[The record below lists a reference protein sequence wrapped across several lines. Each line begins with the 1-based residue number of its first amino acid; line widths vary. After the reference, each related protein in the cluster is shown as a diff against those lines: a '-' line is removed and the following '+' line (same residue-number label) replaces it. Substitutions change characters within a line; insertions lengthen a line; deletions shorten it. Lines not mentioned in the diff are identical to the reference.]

1 MKALE
6 ILKAYKASIQFG
18 EDIPDFDVQDDDI
31 DEAIAE
37 LEALQE
43 ELSCYK
49 QYPLSEPKTC
59 HSCVFNEDSYC
70 MHMDIPNGDTCEYI
84 KFSGCGLH
92 QPKEPQ

>member
-1 MKALE
+1 MKALGV
-6 ILKAYKASIQFG
+6 LNHVKLMFA
-18 EDIPDFDVQDDDI
+18 VDDPSRMTI
-31 DEAIAE
+31 DNAITE

-70 MHMDIPNGDTCEYI
+70 MHCDVPDGDTIEYI